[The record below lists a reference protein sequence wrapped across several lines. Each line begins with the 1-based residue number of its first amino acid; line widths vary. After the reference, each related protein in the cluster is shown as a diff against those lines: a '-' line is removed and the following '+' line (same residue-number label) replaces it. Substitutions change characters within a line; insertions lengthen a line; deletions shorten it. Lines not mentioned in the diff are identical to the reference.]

1 MRAKIQQNLRIC
13 KFYVEKVLGGI
24 KVRYFLAGGSAKCT
38 QKKTNTIMINK
49 DKEYVNST
57 TETTYCTAINIV
69 CGKENKPQIGG
80 L

>member
-13 KFYVEKVLGGI
+13 KFCVEKVLGGI
-24 KVRYFLAGGSAKCT
+24 KVRYFLAGRSAKCT
-38 QKKTNTIMINK
+38 QKKINK